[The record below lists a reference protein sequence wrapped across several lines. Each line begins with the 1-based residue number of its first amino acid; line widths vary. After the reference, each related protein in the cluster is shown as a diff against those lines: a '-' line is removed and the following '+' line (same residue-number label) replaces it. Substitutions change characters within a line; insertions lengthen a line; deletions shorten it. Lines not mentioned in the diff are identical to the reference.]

1 MDIKEE
7 KQKRNEYFREMERIS
22 GFEDTQM
29 PIREFH
35 RQEADRMIRQ
45 IPQFG
50 EKYAEYLQEYE
61 WEKAEVFGVAEGKA
75 VQKIAPSGKGTCKKR
90 QEQKIL
96 CGFEKKDQPFG
107 EQIGAGIKAELEKGH
122 ALRQEL
128 AIAGESREN
137 IRFFTAFEEI
147 GESRQSIE
155 AYRQGNLD
163 VREPILRKITARL
176 ISRKVTPEWFT
187 PEHMVKSSGELYHT
201 IQEFKYFK
209 RLYEDPVNRPFFD
222 NLPEAEKVLV
232 EERIRKMA
240 EVYEEMFRFQC
251 RNNGVDAD
259 SGVALDRETGT
270 AYTAKEVVAATE
282 FTERIRQRDA
292 ASRAAA
298 IRGYQSTKQT
308 EPEIPVVGKSR
319 YNNAKWID
327 SLKLISEH
335 EEAYHENKPL
345 IDLME
350 QELYRLAAVKETI
363 SGDIYR
369 AGIQVQNDVGLKE
382 QYSGFRD
389 KEKKHSEQQ
398 QAILLE
404 RERLLLLTIRTLLK
418 TGKLGIIKS
427 KDDKRCVEYIKE
439 FQQKL
444 EAPEKAVSGK
454 IDRVTKSWG
463 QRRVEQTNDKEI
475 LAGDFY
481 KPSYNSTEQIE
492 YMQMVMGTT
501 YKSLGKSAEE
511 TRQNLNEEMT
521 EGRIYTLDTITTRKG
536 KIDGLLVSRVV
547 HNMETLKATLK
558 VPEQE
563 AMNILRKLGTGT
575 QGEHAGEETDTIV
588 REGILEYKQLL
599 YRHLK
604 NLEQRYGKLLTQ
616 MHPQDVLQR
625 INLRE
630 IWLDMQLGQ
639 DMMQYMDN
647 NHTGIKIFNDD
658 NRADQDFKAL
668 AMYYLRAFEYIQSY
682 VINQVEIHRG
692 NAKVNSVITTM
703 EKMHRNVRE
712 LENGVHEGPALK
724 EGEIPCYAEAIR
736 KKYANSEDGLARAGY
751 DRW

>member
-350 QELYRLAAVKETI
+350 QELYRLAAVRETI

-389 KEKKHSEQQ
+389 REKKHSEQQ

-418 TGKLGIIKS
+418 TRKLGIIKS

-454 IDRVTKSWG
+454 IDRVTKSWE
-463 QRRVEQTNDKEI
+463 QRRVEQTNDKKT
-475 LAGDFY
+475 LKDDFY
-481 KPSYNSTEQIE
+481 QPTYGDDQMK
-492 YMQMVMGTT
+492 YMRLTSVTT
-501 YKSLGKSAEE
+501 YESLKQSAEE
-511 TRQNLNEEMT
+511 NSQQLHREKEEGQIYNLE
-521 EGRIYTLDTITTRKG
+521 DITTRKG
-536 KIDGLLVSRVV
+536 IIKGLRVARMV
-547 HNMETLKATLK
+547 PNMETLKAILK

-575 QGEHAGEETDTIV
+575 QGEHASEETDAIV
-588 REGILEYKQLL
+588 REGIFEYKQLL
-599 YRHLK
+599 YRYLK

-616 MHPQDVLQR
+616 MHPQDILQR

-630 IWLDMQLGQ
+630 LWLDMQLNQ
-639 DMMQYMDN
+639 DMAQYMDN
-647 NHTGIKIFNDD
+647 NKTGIAIFDD
-658 NRADQDFKAL
+658 NNPEDQDFKAL
-668 AMYYLRAFEYIQSY
+668 AAYYIKALGYIKQY
-682 VINQVEIHRG
+682 VILQVQIHKGGQTAETAAEFVETIHRD
-692 NAKVNSVITTM
+692 
-703 EKMHRNVRE
+703 VRE